1 MNTALWIVAGV
12 MAALFAFAGANKL
25 FIPYDKLAKA
35 PGATWVS
42 LFSPSFVKALGAI
55 EIVGAVGLVLP
66 AILDI
71 APVLVPLAA
80 IGLALIMAGA
90 ATVTFRL
97 HEYLHVLLNLVY
109 LSLLVFVAWGR
120 LVAEPFT

>member
-42 LFSPSFVKALGAI
+42 LFSPGFVKALGAI
-55 EIVGAVGLVLP
+55 EIVGA
-66 AILDI
+66 
-71 APVLVPLAA
+71 
-80 IGLALIMAGA
+80 GA
-90 ATVTFRL
+90 WSYPQFSTSRR
-97 HEYLHVLLNLVY
+97 
-109 LSLLVFVAWGR
+109 SWCRWPRSAWR
-120 LVAEPFT
+120 

>member
-1 MNTALWIVAGV
+1 MNTALWIVAGI

-25 FIPYDKLAKA
+25 FMPYDKLANA
-35 PGATWVS
+35 PGATWVNH
-42 LFSPSFVKALGAI
+42 FSPGFVKALGAI

-80 IGLALIMAGA
+80 IGLALIMVGA

-109 LSLLVFVAWGR
+109 LGLLVFVAWGR
-120 LVAEPFT
+120 LVAEPFA